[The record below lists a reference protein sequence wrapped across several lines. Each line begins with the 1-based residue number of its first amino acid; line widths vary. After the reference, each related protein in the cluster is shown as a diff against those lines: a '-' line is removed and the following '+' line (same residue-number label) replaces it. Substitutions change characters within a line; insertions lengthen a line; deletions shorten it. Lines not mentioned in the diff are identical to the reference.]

1 MNRVLFFVLFFI
13 MIIIP
18 LRAND
23 SNFEFID
30 NFLINSL
37 SGDLENSETE
47 EENKNS
53 IKLTDVQLITL
64 QDKFNELNK
73 ITELSNAKLINDYEK
88 FLEENQKKL
97 NVILAFHRFETFK
110 EKENGI
116 KGIYVNGYD
125 FIRDSKMDS
134 IKNILST
141 TVVNTL
147 VLDVKTDNGH
157 LMYQSTLEEALT
169 LNNIRVK
176 YDKEILNQFK
186 NEYNVYLIGRVVAF
200 QDPIFSKIFTDS
212 AILDA
217 KDDQPYSQNE
227 QYFLDPSDDFAKQYI
242 LNIALEACELGFDEI
257 QFDYIRYP
265 DTNYNDLIFDQEST
279 TESRVQNINYFLKTA
294 TLEINQKGCL
304 VSADIFGIA
313 INVKNDSGIGQYLE
327 TLTEQVNFISPMVY
341 PSHYSSGSFGYKNPN
356 DFPYEVI
363 TASLKQ
369 GLSRGVPEAKLR
381 PFLQAFWHTN
391 EEIRLNIKASED
403 LGLDWLLWNNSSRY
417 DAEIFSKL
425 NS

>member
-1 MNRVLFFVLFFI
+1 

-18 LRAND
+18 LRSND
-23 SNFEFID
+23 YSFEFID

-265 DTNYNDLIFDQEST
+265 DTNYSDLIFDQEST

>member
-265 DTNYNDLIFDQEST
+265 DTNYSDLIFDQEST

>member
-18 LRAND
+18 LRSND
-23 SNFEFID
+23 YSFEFID

-265 DTNYNDLIFDQEST
+265 DTNYSDLIFDQEST

>member
-1 MNRVLFFVLFFI
+1 MNRVLFFILFFI

-265 DTNYNDLIFDQEST
+265 DTNYSDLIFDQEST

>member
-18 LRAND
+18 LRSND
-23 SNFEFID
+23 YSFEFID

>member
-73 ITELSNAKLINDYEK
+73 ITEVSNAKLINDYEK

-265 DTNYNDLIFDQEST
+265 DTNYSDLIFDQEST

>member
-1 MNRVLFFVLFFI
+1 

-265 DTNYNDLIFDQEST
+265 DTNYSDLIFDQEST

>member
-1 MNRVLFFVLFFI
+1 

-73 ITELSNAKLINDYEK
+73 ITEVSNAKLINDYEK

-265 DTNYNDLIFDQEST
+265 DTNYSDLIFDQEST